1 MWYAFVIMTENA
13 TGLVGIGKLI
23 LTFARVHRATFHED
37 GVTPESDTDHTVM
50 VSVCACAL
58 AEKLYPDSLDRG
70 LVAQYAIVHDLVEAY
85 AYDTDSFGIT
95 EEGRQEKEMREHKA
109 FVRIEKEFKEVY
121 PWISETIQRYEALDT
136 REARFLKTV
145 DKLMSKISHILNGGA
160 YFKSRNMD
168 EQTMW
173 RNYQTMVKTAEE
185 KYGAEFPELLELM
198 DELITEAK
206 RVTYGV

>member
-1 MWYAFVIMTENA
+1 MTENA
-13 TGLVGIGKLI
+13 HGLVEIGRLI
-23 LTFARVHRATFHED
+23 FTFARTNRATYHED
-37 GVTPESDTDHTVM
+37 GVTHESDTDHTVM

-58 AEKLYPDSLDRG
+58 AEKVYPDSLDRG
-70 LVAQYAIVHDLVEAY
+70 LIAQFGLVHDLVEAY

-95 EEGRQEKEMREHKA
+95 DEGRQEKERREHEA

-160 YFKSRNMD
+160 YFKLRNMD

-173 RNYQTMVKTAEE
+173 RNYQMMVKAAEE
-185 KYGAEFPELLELM
+185 KYAAEFPELIALM

-206 RVTYGV
+206 KVTYGV